1 MVVSY
6 SSVIPWGCGV
16 TTFRSTLLLAVLLV
30 AANAFAVTTPVILSL
45 SPSDAIAG
53 TGSFTLTVNGAN
65 FVAGAQVR
73 VNGSGRSTTLVSSSQ
88 LTATLFFGD
97 VANAGTLA
105 ITVASGGA
113 VSSPVNFVV
122 YPNDPQIGSF
132 DPATTPAQSS
142 NLTITLN
149 GSNFASTA
157 VVRVNGASRTTTY
170 VSPTQL
176 TFTLLSSDVASART
190 LTITVLNPNNKIS
203 PSASYTIGPP
213 STTPTITLLSPDHVT
228 AGSGAFT
235 LSVVGTNFVNGSTVK
250 ANSASRSTTFVDS
263 QHLTAQMLAS
273 DVTTAGSV
281 SIVVNNPNGQVSTP
295 ATFTVT
301 SATIPTITSLSP
313 SSTTVGAPSF
323 TLTITG
329 TNFTSTATVL
339 VGSNTTP
346 RSVQFVDAQHVKVT
360 IFPSDV
366 NTAGNVPITLTVPGT
381 TGGTSNSFNLFV
393 IEQNAPVIS
402 SLDPATLPVSSTTL
416 KVLINGSG
424 FLFDDVILL
433 DGSSRGTEFI
443 SATQMAMTLLAND
456 VASPHVSNVQV
467 QRHDLTATSA
477 PATLTIVAANVP
489 AITSVS
495 PAQGTVGSTQPVIA
509 VFGQNFTS
517 NSIVTVDGSPRV
529 TQYISPTELDA
540 TLTGSDLATA
550 HDVQLA
556 VVANAGTSAS
566 VTYSIVVAVPSIT
579 SITPTTVTSGDNGF
593 QLTVTG
599 TNFSA
604 ASIVS
609 VNGVPR
615 STSQNIN
622 GALVTNVSA
631 TEIASPGTLQVTVTD
646 NGATSAATPLTVFA
660 PQITNV
666 NPPSMTAGVLSQT
679 VVVTG
684 TSFLSTSK
692 IVFKGNDLVT
702 TLNPDGTLSATING
716 SDLITPGSYALNV
729 RNSPTSISN
738 PFLVQVVTAG
748 VPRIDAIDP
757 GFFSANSG
765 VTSIRVLGGNFV
777 PLSVVRINGADRTTQ
792 YINGAEVDATL
803 LPSDTATAQTLH
815 VTVRN
820 LDGTTSAEVLLI
832 VTPEGTFVGRRR
844 AVRH

>member
-1 MVVSY
+1 
-6 SSVIPWGCGV
+6 V
-16 TTFRSTLLLAVLLV
+16 TTFRSTLLLAILLL

-53 TGSFTLTVNGAN
+53 TSSFTLTVNGAN

-73 VNGSGRSTTLVSSSQ
+73 VNGSGRSTSFVSSSQ
-88 LTATLFFGD
+88 LTATMFFSD
-97 VANAGTLA
+97 ISNPGTLQ

-132 DPATTPAQSS
+132 DPPTTPAQSA

-149 GSNFASTA
+149 GSNFGSTA
-157 VVRVNGASRTTTY
+157 QVRVNGANRQTTY

-176 TFTLLSSDVASART
+176 TFTLLSSDVATART
-190 LTITVLNPNNKIS
+190 LPITVLNPNNKLS
-203 PSASYTIGPP
+203 PSVNYTITAP
-213 STTPTITLLSPDHVT
+213 STSPTITLLSPDHVT
-228 AGSGAFT
+228 ANSGAFT
-235 LSVVGTNFVNGSTVK
+235 LSVVGTNFVNGSIVK
-250 ANSASRSTTFVDS
+250 ANTASRTTTFVDS
-263 QHLTAQMLAS
+263 QHLNVQMLAS
-273 DVTTAGSV
+273 DVQNAGSV
-281 SIVVNNPNGQVSTP
+281 SILVNNPNGQTSPP
-295 ATFTVT
+295 ATLTVT
-301 SATIPTITSLSP
+301 STTLPTITSLSP
-313 SSTTVGAPSF
+313 SSTTVGAQSF
-323 TLTITG
+323 LLTITG
-329 TNFTSTATVL
+329 TNFTSNATVKI
-339 VGSNTTP
+339 GSNSTP
-346 RSVQFVDAQHVKVT
+346 RNVQFVDAQHVKVT
-360 IFPSDV
+360 IFPSDI
-366 NTAGNVPITLTVPGT
+366 NTPGSVPITLTVPGT

-393 IEQNAPVIS
+393 TEPNAPVIA
-402 SLDPATLPVSSTTL
+402 SLDPSTLPVNSTAL

-424 FLFDDVILL
+424 FLLDDFILL
-433 DGSSRGTEFI
+433 DGNARGTEYI
-443 SATQMAMTLLAND
+443 SATQLAMTLLASD
-456 VASPHVSNVQV
+456 VSSPHVSNVQV
-467 QRHDLTATSA
+467 ERKDLTATSA

-489 AITSVS
+489 AITSIS

-550 HDVQLA
+550 HDVQIA

-579 SITPTTVTSGDNGF
+579 SISPSSVTSGDNGF

-604 ASIVS
+604 ASIVN
-609 VNGVPR
+609 VNGIPR
-615 STSQNIN
+615 STTQNIN

-660 PQITNV
+660 PQITSV
-666 NPPSMTAGVLSQT
+666 APGGITAGILSQNI
-679 VVVTG
+679 VVTG
-684 TSFLSTSK
+684 TSFLPTSK
-692 IVFKGNDLVT
+692 IIFKGNELVT

-716 SDLITPGSYALNV
+716 SDLITPGTYAVNV

-738 PFLVQVVTAG
+738 PFFVQIISAG
-748 VPRIDAIDP
+748 TPHIDSIIP
-757 GFFSANSG
+757 STFSVNSG
-765 VTSIRVLGGNFV
+765 VTSIQVIGQNFV
-777 PLSVVRINGADRTTQ
+777 PLSVVRINGTDRTTQ
-792 YINGAEVDATL
+792 FVNGAELDATL

-832 VTPEGTFVGRRR
+832 VTSEGTSTGRHR

>member
-1 MVVSY
+1 
-6 SSVIPWGCGV
+6 V
-16 TTFRSTLLLAVLLV
+16 TTFRSTLLLAILLV
-30 AANAFAVTTPVILSL
+30 ILFVTANAFAVTTPVILSL
-45 SPSDAIAG
+45 SPPDAIAG
-53 TGSFTLTVNGAN
+53 TSSFTMTVNGAN

-73 VNGSGRSTTLVSSSQ
+73 VNGSGRATSFVSSSQ
-88 LTATLFFGD
+88 LTATMFFGD
-97 VANAGTLA
+97 ISTAGTLQ
-105 ITVASGGA
+105 ITVASGGV
-113 VSSPVNFVV
+113 VSAPVNFVV
-122 YPNDPQIGSF
+122 YPNDPQIASF
-132 DPATTPAQSS
+132 DPPNTPAQSA

-149 GSNFASTA
+149 GSNFGSTA
-157 VVRVNGASRTTTY
+157 VVRVNSANRQTTY

-176 TFTLLSSDVASART
+176 TFTLLASDVATART

-203 PSASYTIGPP
+203 PSASYTITAP
-213 STTPTITLLSPDHVT
+213 TTSPTITLLSPDHAAT
-228 AGSGAFT
+228 NSGAFT
-235 LSVVGTNFVNGSTVK
+235 LGVVGTNFVNGSIVK
-250 ANSASRSTTFVDS
+250 ANSASRTTTFVDS
-263 QHLTAQMLAS
+263 QHLNVQMLAS
-273 DVTTAGSV
+273 DVQTAGSI
-281 SIVVNNPNGQVSTP
+281 SIVVNNPNGQTSPP

-301 SATIPTITSLSP
+301 SATLPTITSLSP

-323 TLTITG
+323 LLTITG
-329 TNFTSTATVL
+329 TNFTANATVT
-339 VGSNTTP
+339 VGSNSTP

-360 IFPSDV
+360 IFPSDI
-366 NTAGNVPITLTVPGT
+366 NSAGSVPITLTVPGA

-393 IEQNAPVIS
+393 TEPNAPVIA
-402 SLDPATLPVSSTTL
+402 SLDPSTLPVNSTSL

-424 FLFDDVILL
+424 FLLDDVILL
-433 DGSSRGTEFI
+433 NNSPRGTEYI
-443 SATQMAMTLLAND
+443 SATQLAMTLLAGD
-456 VASPHVSNVQV
+456 VSAPRVSNVQV
-467 QRHDLTATSA
+467 QRKDLTATSA

-489 AITSVS
+489 AITSIS

-550 HDVQLA
+550 HDVQIA

-566 VTYSIVVAVPSIT
+566 VTYSIIVAVPAIT
-579 SITPTTVTSGDNGF
+579 SISPSTVTSGDNGF

-604 ASIVS
+604 ASIVN

-615 STSQNIN
+615 STTQNIN

-660 PQITNV
+660 PQITSV
-666 NPPSMTAGVLSQT
+666 APGGITAGILSQDI
-679 VVVTG
+679 VVTG

-692 IVFKGNDLVT
+692 IIFKGNELVT
-702 TLNPDGTLSATING
+702 TLNTDGTLSATING
-716 SDLITPGSYALNV
+716 SDLITPGTYAVNV

-738 PFLVQVVTAG
+738 PFFVQVISAG
-748 VPRIDAIDP
+748 TPQIDSIDP
-757 GFFSANSG
+757 STFSAGSG
-765 VTSIRVLGGNFV
+765 VASIRVLGENFV
-777 PLSVVRINGADRTTQ
+777 PLSVVRINGTDRTTQ
-792 YINGAEVDATL
+792 FVNAAELDATL

-832 VTPEGTFVGRRR
+832 VTPQGTSTGRHR